1 MNLSLEKPQQ
11 PNHHLLVLF
20 NPIQVNL
27 VNLVNPIRVNIKLDT
42 FPPDILVSHIPANL
56 VNHTLDNLCR
66 ATFPKVNSSRAIRQ
80 DTNQTLHKAIQL
92 N

>member
-11 PNHHLLVLF
+11 PNHLLFLV

-27 VNLVNPIRVNIKLDT
+27 VNLVNPILVNIKLD
-42 FPPDILVSHIPANL
+42 FPPDILVNPIPANL

-66 ATFPKVNSSRAIRQ
+66 ATFPKVNSFRAIRR
-80 DTNQTLHKAIQL
+80 DTNQTLHKAIQS

>member
-11 PNHHLLVLF
+11 PNHHLLVL
-20 NPIQVNL
+20 
-27 VNLVNPIRVNIKLDT
+27 VNLVNPIRVNIKLDN
-42 FPPDILVSHIPANL
+42 FPPDILVSPIPANL
-56 VNHTLDNLCR
+56 VNHTLANLCR

>member
-1 MNLSLEKPQQ
+1 MNLSLGKPQQ
-11 PNHHLLVLF
+11 PNHHLLV
-20 NPIQVNL
+20 Q
-27 VNLVNPIRVNIKLDT
+27 VNLVNPIRVKLDN
-42 FPPDILVSHIPANL
+42 FPPDILVSPIPANL
-56 VNHTLDNLCR
+56 VNHTLANLCR

>member
-11 PNHHLLVLF
+11 PNHHLLF
-20 NPIQVNL
+20 L
-27 VNLVNPIRVNIKLDT
+27 VNLVNPIRVNIKLDN

-66 ATFPKVNSSRAIRQ
+66 ATFPKVNSSRAILQ